1 MFKAY
6 DKNFLHEVKIE
17 SDVGFTLGLEMIV
30 KAKLYK
36 KMVGEIPTIWIDRAF
51 GTSKFNFQSFL
62 TQIFILDR

>member
-1 MFKAY
+1 MTS
-6 DKNFLHEVKIE
+6 FLHEVKIE

-51 GTSKFNFQSFL
+51 GTSNSIFNHFYPN
-62 TQIFILDR
+62 TYTG